1 VFACWFLRQGLI
13 MKSRPASNSESSCLS
28 LLSAGISGQFFSVF
42 WFGVGLVW
50 FFDSSHPK

>member
-1 VFACWFLRQGLI
+1 